1 MIDIIRNGLK
11 NIRRK
16 RLRSTLTIAGIAIG
30 VLSVVVISM
39 IGDIGKAIIND
50 ELASMGIGGIIV
62 TSDVEK
68 SSVLS
73 DSELE
78 QVRQDSAVQQASP
91 LLTQY
96 SAVRIKNTTSD
107 CMLWGVDTATM
118 QIVSMEL
125 LHGRM
130 ITAGDVAAQ
139 SRVCMV
145 DESFAL
151 EHYERS
157 NIVGKTIDLAFD
169 GNYETF
175 TIVGITKAGGNLL
188 QSLIG
193 NVVPCFAYI
202 PYTTMQSLSMEAGF
216 TQIVAQTSETAD
228 TATLSQRL
236 TTQIT
241 TADGGSIKVD
251 DLNSQMSK
259 LNNILDTVSLVLTVI
274 AGISLLVAGL
284 SIMTVM
290 LVSVSERTR
299 EIGIKK
305 SIGASRKIILLEF
318 LSESFL
324 LTVLG
329 GSIGIAVGLTLGIL
343 GCLTLGVPIL
353 INVGTL
359 VLCMSFAVIVGMVFG
374 IYPAMKAASLKPVDA
389 LRG

>member
-1 MIDIIRNGLK
+1 M
-11 NIRRK
+11 
-16 RLRSTLTIAGIAIG
+16 
-30 VLSVVVISM
+30 
-39 IGDIGKAIIND
+39 
-50 ELASMGIGGIIV
+50 
-62 TSDVEK
+62 
-68 SSVLS
+68 
-73 DSELE
+73 
-78 QVRQDSAVQQASP
+78 
-91 LLTQY
+91 
-96 SAVRIKNTTSD
+96 
-107 CMLWGVDTATM
+107 
-118 QIVSMEL
+118 
-125 LHGRM
+125 
-130 ITAGDVAAQ
+130 
-139 SRVCMV
+139 
-145 DESFAL
+145 
-151 EHYERS
+151 
-157 NIVGKTIDLAFD
+157 
-169 GNYETF
+169 
-175 TIVGITKAGGNLL
+175 
-188 QSLIG
+188 
-193 NVVPCFAYI
+193 
-202 PYTTMQSLSMEAGF
+202 
-216 TQIVAQTSETAD
+216 
-228 TATLSQRL
+228 SQRL
-236 TTQIT
+236 TAQIT

-329 GSIGIAVGLTLGIL
+329 GSIGITVGLTLGIL

-359 VLCMSFAVIVGMVFG
+359 VLCMAFAVIVGMVFG